1 MRRLLLVLRSE
12 VSPLLRRVA
21 LGCAAALLLGAHS
34 PSWATEVRPSPE
46 AIERILADSPCDFES
61 RSLAVSGYH
70 DEGQYALAYYH
81 AAWLAWLG
89 PGEFRTRPSGAHFL
103 FDRDHRDRAAAQSG
117 DDLAAALP
125 AVAAQ
130 RMLADSCI
138 GGTIA
143 QQASRLRKDIAAMLE
158 RAQAAAGRSDPV
170 ARMAL
175 VQLALSLD
183 DAILLDGGASD
194 PSRIPLLRTAAAG
207 AETVAAWLPVAPGP
221 HRTLAIIRA
230 RLADMGSRAEVWQ
243 MAIAEAERARALD
256 PSDPYL
262 AELLWTLYLRV
273 GDWQKAAVWQHR
285 VEAAA
290 ERPADSGK

>member
-1 MRRLLLVLRSE
+1 MRPLLL
-12 VSPLLRRVA
+12 A
-21 LGCAAALLLGAHS
+21 WAAAALLLATCC
-34 PSWATEVRPSPE
+34 PSWATQVRPSAE
-46 AIERILADSPCDFES
+46 AMESLLADKPYDFDS
-61 RSLAVSGYH
+61 RSLAVSSYH
-70 DEGQYALAYYH
+70 DRGQYAFAYYH
-81 AAWLAWLG
+81 AAWLTWVG
-89 PGEFRTRPSGAHFL
+89 PGEFRTGPGGARFL
-103 FDRDHRDRAAAQSG
+103 FDREHRDRAAAQGG
-117 DDLAAALP
+117 DDLAAALA

-130 RMLADSCI
+130 RMLADSCL

-143 QQASRLRKDIAAMLE
+143 QQASRLRKDIGAMLE

-175 VQLALSLD
+175 VQTALSLD

-207 AETVAAWLPVAPGP
+207 AETVAAWLPDAPGP

-230 RLADMGSRAEVWQ
+230 RLADMDSRAEVWQ

-262 AELLWTLYLRV
+262 AELLWTLYLRI
-273 GDWQKAAVWQHR
+273 GDWQKAVVWQHR

-290 ERPADSGK
+290 ERPSRH

>member
-1 MRRLLLVLRSE
+1 MAVGSADL
-12 VSPLLRRVA
+12 
-21 LGCAAALLLGAHS
+21 
-34 PSWATEVRPSPE
+34 ATE
-46 AIERILADSPCDFES
+46 AIERVLADKPCDFES

-70 DEGQYALAYYH
+70 DEGRYPFAYYH

-89 PGEFRTRPSGAHFL
+89 PGEFRTRPTGAPFL
-103 FDRDHRDRAAAQSG
+103 FDRDHRDRAAAQGG
-117 DDLAAALP
+117 DDLAAALA

-130 RMLADSCI
+130 QMLADSCL

-183 DAILLDGGASD
+183 DAILLEEGTSD
-194 PSRIPLLRTAAAG
+194 PSRIPILRSAATG
-207 AETVAAWLPVAPGP
+207 AETVAAWLPEAPGP

-230 RLADMGSRAEVWQ
+230 RLADIESRAELWE
-243 MAIAEAERARALD
+243 MAVAEAERARELD
-256 PSDPYL
+256 PSDPHL
-262 AELLWTLYLRV
+262 ADLLWTLYLRI
-273 GDWQKAAVWQHR
+273 GDWQKAAVWQHK

-290 ERPADSGK
+290 ERPSRH